1 MKISK
6 KIVMIGGGI
15 IVLAAAAGTVI
26 MGNQGLSVEIAAAE
40 QTAVQDWYTEE
51 GVLSFGDT
59 SQVISQV
66 SGAVKEIPV
75 HENDRVEKGDILMVI
90 DSTDYEYAASLAQ
103 DTLDGL
109 TAKLDQSRIGQVMT
123 VSPQEYLSSET
134 EAAEAALQSARTVYE
149 ASKALYETGDISR
162 AEYELNEAAY
172 QQAELA
178 GEQAKSRYEESRRLL
193 NSLKDEGIDERTVNQ
208 RFYDSVLKELEA
220 QVSAQKTQVEL
231 LNDKLE
237 KCTIRAEES
246 GIVTSFPAKGASMI
260 QAGETVA
267 VIKGQDGAFAEAD
280 VLTSAVPYIHK
291 GTQVKAAF
299 KVRGS
304 ERTYEGSVSD
314 IYKFAEK
321 GTSALGLSE
330 YRVHVKAELAEN
342 EGLSGMEGYGVNV
355 RFLLYD
361 NENALTVPADAV
373 FEVDGESFVF
383 TVEDGKAKTTPV
395 TLEYKTGTIAVVESG
410 IGEGDA
416 VIARADEEGLYD
428 GAKVK
433 MSKK

>member
-123 VSPQEYLSSET
+123 VSPQEYLSSAKKET

-162 AEYELNEAAY
+162 AEYEQNEAAY

-178 GEQAKSRYEESRRLL
+178 GEQAKSRYE
-193 NSLKDEGIDERTVNQ
+193 
-208 RFYDSVLKELEA
+208 
-220 QVSAQKTQVEL
+220 
-231 LNDKLE
+231 
-237 KCTIRAEES
+237 
-246 GIVTSFPAKGASMI
+246 
-260 QAGETVA
+260 
-267 VIKGQDGAFAEAD
+267 
-280 VLTSAVPYIHK
+280 
-291 GTQVKAAF
+291 
-299 KVRGS
+299 
-304 ERTYEGSVSD
+304 
-314 IYKFAEK
+314 
-321 GTSALGLSE
+321 
-330 YRVHVKAELAEN
+330 
-342 EGLSGMEGYGVNV
+342 
-355 RFLLYD
+355 
-361 NENALTVPADAV
+361 
-373 FEVDGESFVF
+373 
-383 TVEDGKAKTTPV
+383 
-395 TLEYKTGTIAVVESG
+395 
-410 IGEGDA
+410 
-416 VIARADEEGLYD
+416 
-428 GAKVK
+428 
-433 MSKK
+433 